1 MRHEHVRRL
10 VFRMALGALW
20 LLGILA
26 ITVGCKSL
34 FLSKGYPEYGGEV
47 TGLPLHAPVRVLRDA
62 HGIPH
67 IYAQDRH
74 DLMVAQGYVHAQD
87 RLWQMET
94 LRRVAAGTLSEIAF
108 ALQMRK
114 PVIGI
119 GTWDIRGVIRAVG
132 ASDAVEKAFEQLMSR
147 MEE

>member
-94 LRRVAAGTLSEIAF
+94 LRRVAAGTLSEIAGEGRVDLDYF
-108 ALQMRK
+108 SRLLGLPEMRRRTAEAMPGILWRPIK
-114 PVIGI
+114 PIP
-119 GTWDIRGVIRAVG
+119 
-132 ASDAVEKAFEQLMSR
+132 MY
-147 MEE
+147 